1 MNILLS
7 AHLAATLAMVGVIWF
22 VQVVHYPLMAEVGPE
37 RAARYARL
45 HQARTSLV
53 VVPAMLVEAGTGLGL
68 LLLSPGLRSSAPFL
82 ASLALL
88 AAIWLST
95 AFLQV
100 PIHRRLLTGSDPILL
115 RRLVATNW
123 LRTLGW
129 TARAALLLPL
139 ALDLRSG
146 PGLGS

>member
-37 RAARYARL
+37 RAVRYARL
-45 HQARTSLV
+45 HQGRTSLV

-68 LLLSPGLRSSAPFL
+68 LVLSPGLRGSAPFL

-100 PIHRRLLTGSDPILL
+100 PIHRRLLAGSDPRLL

-123 LRTLGW
+123 VRTLGW

-139 ALDLRSG
+139 ALDPRSG
-146 PGLGS
+146 LGLGS